1 MKREELMSVLCPK
14 CFEQTETTLK
24 ASLVREEMTC
34 RKCHFIWLERSQ
46 ELKRHKNER
55 LGRLEKV
62 ENAVMQRRC
71 EKLDESF
78 NDGTITPQEY
88 ALRLKELELQN
99 VRVCAT
105 LNTLWSKRL

>member
-1 MKREELMSVLCPK
+1 MSVLCPK
-14 CFEQTETTLK
+14 CFAETATILK
-24 ASLVREEMTC
+24 SSLVREEMTC
-34 RKCHFIWLERSQ
+34 RKCHFIWIERSQ

-55 LGRLEKV
+55 LGRLEKA
-62 ENAVMQRRC
+62 EDAVMQRRY
-71 EKLDESF
+71 EKLDQRF
-78 NDGTITPQEY
+78 NAGMITPQEY